1 MHNIIWQRPM
11 AIRLRRDAIVAA
23 MMVGLVPASAAP
35 QDASTELAR
44 VKTATAVESSFATDV
59 HLTGDIEPQV
69 SSNISFRTSGKI
81 AQRLIEVGQ
90 HVSADQVLARLEP
103 SEQQANLQSAEAAL
117 KSAEAL
123 LTQAKLT
130 YARQQSLLASG
141 YTTRSSFDQAEQQL
155 RTTQASVDSAR
166 AALGTAQEQL
176 GYTALSAG
184 VSGIVTARNAEAGQ
198 VVQAG
203 QTVFT
208 IAEDGPRDAVFNIYE
223 ALLASPPQGR
233 TVAVTLQADPSV
245 TAVGTVREIA
255 PNVDPVS
262 GTVRVKIGL
271 TKTPERMTLG
281 AIVIGSGKF
290 RPQTNVV
297 LPWSALFRTGG
308 EPAVWA
314 VDPVTATVALRP
326 VAVERYAGDAVI
338 LSGGISPGDQIVTAG
353 VQLLRPGQKVAV
365 TTDGASAP

>member
-1 MHNIIWQRPM
+1 M
-11 AIRLRRDAIVAA
+11 RLRRRTIVVA
-23 MMVGLVPASAAP
+23 MVAGLAPVSAAP
-35 QDASTELAR
+35 QDALVRLAH
-44 VKTATAVESSFATDV
+44 VKTVTAVESNFATDV
-59 HLTGDIEPQV
+59 HLTGDIEPQI

-81 AQRLIEVGQ
+81 AQRLVEVGQ
-90 HVSADQVLARLEP
+90 HVSADEVLAKLEP
-103 SEQQANLQSAEAAL
+103 SEQQANLQSAGAAL

-130 YARQQSLLASG
+130 YARQESLLSSG

-203 QTVFT
+203 QAVFT

-233 TVAVTLQADPSV
+233 TVAVALQADPSV
-245 TAVGTVREIA
+245 TTVGTVREIA

-262 GTVRVKIGL
+262 GTVKVKIGL
-271 TKTPERMTLG
+271 AKTPEPMTLG

-297 LPWSALFRTGG
+297 LPWSALFRMGS

-314 VDPVTATVALRP
+314 VDPTTATVALRP
-326 VAVERYAGDAVI
+326 VKVERYAGDAVI
-338 LSGGISPGDQIVTAG
+338 LSGGISPGDEIVTAG

-365 TTDGASAP
+365 VTERTSTP